1 VKLFTTIRGRLWLW
15 ALTMVLMVAGFVA
28 GVVPHFR
35 VDTDILT
42 LLPTDRHD
50 ADAEQALR
58 TYTDQLGRRTLF
70 LVEAKDLATA
80 KPAAQAFADSLR
92 TSPVFSRVQLD
103 LDAGIVSGL
112 QDYLPYR
119 YGLLSDAQRQ
129 MLQTGQGQKLYEQ
142 ALRSLYTPAGWMRPF
157 SASEDPLGL
166 LSGFVS
172 GLRPPVGKAGPHDG
186 VLAVVAADHADVLV
200 IAETAGSAFSATVQE
215 QAGPAIAAA
224 RSAGLKA
231 GAAAIVGSGVIL
243 HAAEAARHAKTE
255 MGLFSTIALV
265 GCALLLLVTFRS
277 LRPMFFGALAMGF
290 GTIGGLGACY
300 LAFGQVHMLTLVFG
314 SSLIGTAVD
323 YAVYYFADC
332 FRSGPDAAAETK
344 LRNVAAGILL
354 GYMTTAMSYLALMAA
369 PFPGLRQIALFS
381 AVGLGVACACMLCLF
396 PVFRVAGNG
405 PPPPVPAFAR
415 WLLRLRWA
423 EASSGLRLL
432 AVVVAVAALAGIL
445 RIRFLD
451 DVRALQIPPP
461 DLLRQELRVREVLG
475 QMPDSR
481 FVLVR
486 GQSIEE
492 VLQREEAL
500 CGRLDALRTAGK
512 LGTYLGL
519 SSALPSLQ
527 RQQADR
533 DLAAGTVY
541 SGEGLLPRLMH
552 QLGYDDDSIRK
563 AITAAGSASLLTPEL
578 FFRSSISQLY
588 RTQWLGPVGNG
599 YASIVTLFDLSD
611 VPALNQAASG
621 LPGVRIIDK
630 VGDISNVLRSYR
642 RLALGLIAGVYV
654 FIALALW
661 WRYGWR
667 DGMLTLLPA
676 VGAAVLAIAVQS
688 WLGEPVNLFNVLALL
703 LVLGMGVD
711 YAIFLRESREA
722 MDVAILAVSVATAAA
737 ALSFGV
743 LVLSTTPFIR
753 SIGLTMAIGIVA
765 ASVLVVGLRPPALN
779 GKSFLSETSP
789 T

>member
-1 VKLFTTIRGRLWLW
+1 MKLFTTIRGRLWLW
-15 ALTMVLMVAGFVA
+15 AVAMVLMVGGFVA
-28 GVVPHFR
+28 GVLPHFR
-35 VDTDILT
+35 IETDILT
-42 LLPTDRHD
+42 LLPVDRRD
-50 ADAEQALR
+50 PDAEAALR

-70 LVEAKDLATA
+70 LVEAADLPTA
-80 KPAAQAFADSLR
+80 KAAAGSFSQALR
-92 TSPVFSRVQLD
+92 ASPVFSRVQLD
-103 LDAGIVSGL
+103 LDAGIVAGL
-112 QDYLPYR
+112 RDYLPYR
-119 YGLLSDAQRQ
+119 YGLLSDAERGL
-129 MLQTGQGQKLYEQ
+129 LQSGQGQRLYDD

-166 LSGFVS
+166 LSGFVA
-172 GLRPPVGKAGPHDG
+172 GLKPPVGRAAPRDG
-186 VLAVVAADHADVLV
+186 VLAVVTADHADVLV

-231 GAAAIVGSGVIL
+231 GATSIVGSGVIL
-243 HAAEAARHAKTE
+243 HAAEAARHAKAE

-277 LRPMFFGALAMGF
+277 IRPLFFGTLAMGF
-290 GTIGGLGACY
+290 GAIAGLAACY

-323 YAVYYFADC
+323 YAVYYFADR
-332 FRSGPDAAAETK
+332 FRGGPNVSPDSTV
-344 LRNVAAGILL
+344 RRVAAGILL
-354 GYMTTAMSYLALMAA
+354 GYLTTAMSYLALMAA
-369 PFPGLRQIALFS
+369 PFPGLQQIALFS

-396 PVFRVAGNG
+396 PVFRVAGAG

-415 WLLRLRWA
+415 WLLRHRWA
-423 EASSGLRLL
+423 DATPGFRLVCAL
-432 AVVVAVAALAGIL
+432 AVLFALAGIA
-445 RIRFLD
+445 RISFLD
-451 DVRALQIPPP
+451 DVRALQIPSP

-492 VLQREEAL
+492 VLEREEAL
-500 CGRLDALRTAGK
+500 CHRLDALRQDGK

-533 DLAAGTVY
+533 ALALSTIY
-541 SGEGLLPRLMH
+541 SPEGLLPRLMR
-552 QLGYDDDSIRK
+552 QLGYGDEAIHK
-563 AITAAGSASLLTPEL
+563 ALAEAAGAGPLTPEA
-578 FFRSSISQLY
+578 FFRSPMSQLY
-588 RTQWLGPVGNG
+588 RTQWLGQVGSG
-599 YASIVTLFDLSD
+599 YSSIVTLFDLTGGAALK
-611 VPALNQAASG
+611 PAIEG
-621 LPGVRIIDK
+621 LPGVRLIDK
-630 VGDISNVLRSYR
+630 VGDISNILRSYR
-642 RLALGLIAGVYV
+642 QLALGLIAGVYV
-654 FIALALW
+654 IIALALG

-676 VGAAVLAIAVQS
+676 VGAAVLAISVQS

-711 YAIFLRESREA
+711 YAIFLRESRQA
-722 MDVAILAVSVATAAA
+722 MEVAILAVCVATLAA

-765 ASVLVVGLRPPALN
+765 ASVLVIGLRPSALETP
-779 GKSFLSETSP
+779 LSDP
-789 T
+789 TIR